1 MVPRLHVL
9 EKTVKLIDR
18 VYDCLVIGT
27 GAAGYNAAVH
37 LVDSGVE
44 NIAIISEDRFR
55 GTSRN
60 TGSDK
65 QTYYKVACAGAEGD
79 SPRSMAETLFSG
91 GAMDGDIALCEAAHS
106 LEEFFHLVSLGV
118 PFPHNTYGEFPG
130 YQTDHDSR
138 RRASSIGPYTS
149 KAMTE
154 ALEREAFRKGIALID
169 KTRVIKILCTAE
181 GGGNGENGG
190 GRRAFALLCLGEGT
204 FTLYPAKN
212 IIFAGGGTPGLFR
225 RTVYPP
231 EQFGSSGILAR
242 EGVRFANIT
251 EWQYG
256 IGSVKFRWNLSG
268 SYQQAIPRYLSI
280 DEGGH
285 ENEFLNGYYS
295 STGELAAAV
304 FRKGYQWPFSAE
316 KTGRGG
322 SSIID
327 IAVYIERR
335 LKGRRVYLDFTRNPR
350 GDNRIGNFDLAAI
363 GGEARDY
370 LSRSGALGAT
380 PLERLERL
388 NPPALELYRSKGI
401 DLENEYLEIDVL
413 PQHHNGGAE
422 LNIWWETSVK
432 HLFAVGECAGSHGA
446 RRPGGSALNAGQV
459 GGLRAAS
466 YIAGFYLKNDPWFGG
481 TAEIL
486 QRAADELAAFEGELA
501 CRVPG
506 GGDPD
511 NNNDGK
517 KTGEKPSIAEKL
529 RRLQDL
535 NSGTAGILRNREE
548 TRRSLARIE
557 ALERETLEIAEEELD
572 TALKYREILLLSRL
586 LHRGIGYYL
595 DSGGLSRGSFA
606 VAGDAVIGKAN
617 TGDAVALKSQAE
629 RGFATDTAFQ
639 DKALIT
645 FFDPKTKSVHSL
657 FRPVRPIP
665 SGDLWFE
672 KVWADYRTGAVFR
685 TK

>member
-1 MVPRLHVL
+1 MVPRPRFLNKPVR
-9 EKTVKLIDR
+9 VVDR
-18 VYDCLVIGT
+18 VYDCLVVGS
-27 GAAGYNAAVH
+27 GAAGYNAAIH
-37 LVDSGVE
+37 LVDFGVE
-44 NIAIISEDRFR
+44 NIALVSEGRLR

-106 LEEFFHLVSLGV
+106 LEEFFHLVSLGL
-118 PFPHNTYGEFPG
+118 PFPRSAYGEFPG

-154 ALEREAFRKGIALID
+154 ALEREAFRKGVALID
-169 KTRVIKILCTAE
+169 KSRVIKILCGAGDKGAGTAGE
-181 GGGNGENGG
+181 GGAAQGG
-190 GRRAFALLCLGEGT
+190 PDRRAFALLCLGEGAL
-204 FTLYPAKN
+204 TLYPAKN
-212 IIFAGGGTPGLFR
+212 IIFAAGGTPGLYG

-231 EQFGSSGILAR
+231 EQFGAAGVLAR

-256 IGSVKFRWNLSG
+256 IGSLPFRWNLSG

-280 DEGGH
+280 DEGGR
-285 ENEFLNGYYS
+285 EYEFLNGYYS
-295 STGELAAAV
+295 SMGELAAAV

-316 KTGRGG
+316 KTGKGG

-327 IAVYIERR
+327 IAVHLERR
-335 LKGRRVYLDFTRNPR
+335 RGRRVYLDFTQNPR
-350 GDNRIGNFDLAAI
+350 GGDRVGNFDLSVL
-363 GGEARDY
+363 GEEARDY
-370 LSRSGALGAT
+370 LAASGALGAA
-380 PLERLERL
+380 PLERLRRL
-388 NPPALELYRSKGI
+388 NPPALELYRSRGI
-401 DLENEYLEIDVL
+401 DLEKEYLEIDVL

-422 LNIWWETSVK
+422 PGIWWETSVK
-432 HLFAVGECAGSHGA
+432 HLFAVGECAGSHGV

-466 YIAGFYLKNDPWFGG
+466 YIAGFSLKNDPWFRDQG
-481 TAEIL
+481 EML
-486 QRAADELAAFEGELA
+486 QRVEEELAAFEGELRLNPA
-501 CRVPG
+501 ERGHRPV
-506 GGDPD
+506 
-511 NNNDGK
+511 
-517 KTGEKPSIAEKL
+517 AEKL
-529 RRLQDL
+529 RELQEL
-535 NSGTAGILRNREE
+535 NSATAGFLRNREE

-557 ALERETLEIAEEELD
+557 ELEAESLGIAGEELD
-572 TALKYREILLLSRL
+572 TALKYREILLFSRL
-586 LHRGIGYYL
+586 LHQGIGCYL
-595 DSGGLSRGSFA
+595 DSGGLSRGSCLVGPDA
-606 VAGDAVIGKAN
+606 LAAAGGP
-617 TGDAVALKSQAE
+617 
-629 RGFATDTAFQ
+629 TDSAFQ

-645 FFDPKTKSVHSL
+645 FYDPAAGLVRSL

-672 KVWADYRTGAVFR
+672 KVWADYRTGALFR
-685 TK
+685 A